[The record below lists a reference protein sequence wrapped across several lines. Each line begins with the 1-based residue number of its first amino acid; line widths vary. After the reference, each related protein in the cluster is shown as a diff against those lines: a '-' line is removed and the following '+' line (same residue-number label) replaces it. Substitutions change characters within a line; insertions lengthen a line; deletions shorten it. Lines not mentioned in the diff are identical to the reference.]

1 MTLRD
6 PNPRLDR
13 NLTICPDLT
22 SALVVERHEPA
33 KAVPSAQVLAG
44 WARALPARSARHL
57 PTSYPGDFPL
67 KAVRGLRCGLG

>member
-13 NLTICPDLT
+13 SLTICPDLT
-22 SALVVERHEPA
+22 SALVVELHEPP

-44 WARALPARSARHL
+44 
-57 PTSYPGDFPL
+57 
-67 KAVRGLRCGLG
+67 